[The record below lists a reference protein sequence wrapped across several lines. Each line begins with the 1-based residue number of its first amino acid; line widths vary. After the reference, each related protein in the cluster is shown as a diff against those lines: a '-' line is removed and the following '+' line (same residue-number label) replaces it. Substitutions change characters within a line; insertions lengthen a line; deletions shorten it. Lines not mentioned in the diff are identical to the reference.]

1 MNSKYKLIL
10 DDLDAVLARDPAT
23 RSRTEA
29 ALCSSGFHAVLIY
42 RASNWLWR
50 RNLHLTARVLSQV
63 GRFLTGI
70 EIHPGAKIGKGFFID
85 HGMGV
90 VIGETSEIGDNVTM
104 YHDVT
109 LGGTTV
115 FNSKGKITSKRHPT
129 IGNSVVIGSGAQ
141 ILGPIKIGN
150 NCKIGSNAVV
160 VKEVPSDCTV
170 VGVPAHQTAEKN
182 RKRSSFCAYGVSGN
196 FEDPLEQEIS
206 ELRQEITE
214 LRREIYLLQTSKQ
227 DTK

>member
-10 DDLDAVLARDPAT
+10 ADLDAVIARDPAT
-23 RSRTEA
+23 RSRLEA

-50 RNLHLTARVLSQV
+50 RNLKLTALQLPQV
-63 GRFLTGI
+63 ASSLTGI
-70 EIHPGAKIGKGFFID
+70 EIHPGATIGKSFFID

-109 LGGTTV
+109 LGGTTA
-115 FNSKGKITSKRHPT
+115 FDSKGKITSKRHPT
-129 IGNSVVIGSGAQ
+129 IGNNVIIGSGAQ
-141 ILGPIKIGN
+141 VLGPIKIGD

-160 VKEVPSDCTV
+160 VKEVPANRTV
-170 VGVPAHQTAEKN
+170 VGVPAHQTDEKN
-182 RKRSSFCAYGVSGN
+182 KSRKIFCAYGVSDN
-196 FEDPLEQEIS
+196 FEDPLEKEIAN
-206 ELRQEITE
+206 
-214 LRREIYLLQTSKQ
+214 LRREIVELRRQLNNQRDNK
-227 DTK
+227 